1 VKKAAAKKAVAKKTP
16 VKKSVAKK
24 SAVKKAV
31 VKKAA
36 AKKPVAKKVAAKK
49 PVVKKAVAKKPVVKK
64 SVAVAARAKKP
75 VAVVKPV
82 KTSGM
87 TKTAE
92 RKAKKLAKAKVA
104 APKKVQAVAAPVWPP
119 MIAAVLSQLDDAKAE
134 QVVAMD
140 LSGKSTIADTM
151 VVATGRSNRHVNA
164 IADQVVDTLSKH
176 GMKNI
181 RIEGVPQC
189 DWVLVDAGD
198 VIVHVFRPEVRSFY
212 NLEKLWAANIPE

>member
-1 VKKAAAKKAVAKKTP
+1 VKKTVGKKSISKKLVAKKPAAKKAVKTVKAKAR
-16 VKKSVAKK
+16 V
-24 SAVKKAV
+24 V
-31 VKKAA
+31 VKKPFVKRPSV
-36 AKKPVAKKVAAKK
+36 KKTIVKKLVVAVAK
-49 PVVKKAVAKKPVVKK
+49 PVVK
-64 SVAVAARAKKP
+64 
-75 VAVVKPV
+75 
-82 KTSGM
+82 TGM

-92 RKAKKLAKAKVA
+92 RKAKKAAKAKVA
-104 APKKVQAVAAPVWPP
+104 APKKIVAVAAPVWPP
-119 MIAAVLSQLDDAKAE
+119 MIGAVLRQLDDAKAE

-140 LSGKSTIADTM
+140 LTGKSTIADTM
-151 VVATGRSNRHVNA
+151 IVATGRSNRHVNA
-164 IADQVVDTLSKH
+164 IADQVVDELSKH